1 MRDGQGSVVHQLD
14 VDEDDRNMY
23 ERNPRKPKGKM
34 HKKSSCESSVIYTL
48 VFPIFIR
55 FIF

>member
-1 MRDGQGSVVHQLD
+1 MRDGQGGVVHQLD
-14 VDEDDRNMY
+14 VDEDDRNMF